1 MKPWPAGSWMAAL
14 ATLKQ
19 DGLRFGTYVDVGCA
33 DGHFALGLWHSGLVP
48 QGGIVNI
55 DANPL
60 YEASLRKIQLAAGGH
75 YRICAIAEQSG
86 TIDMHTSA
94 HPYWASAAPR
104 DDEYWL
110 TVNQQRGKRVTVPCR
125 SLDSLIGELSPPAPY
140 VLKLDVQGLEA
151 QVLRSGPRTLAHTAV
166 VVCEVLVR
174 SFSEIHAILE
184 GAGFELFD
192 LSDLSRTDREQL
204 AWFYPVY
211 LHRRFRH
218 LYAPQVWRDELNEGI
233 RRAQEARRA
242 SILSLI
248 ETMLAQR
255 RTSD

>member
-1 MKPWPAGSWMAAL
+1 MAAL

-19 DGLRFGTYVDVGCA
+19 DGLRFGSYVDVGCA
-33 DGHFALGLWHSGLVP
+33 DGHFALGLWQSGIVP

-55 DANPL
+55 DVNPL
-60 YEASLRKIQLAAGGH
+60 YEASLKKIQQAAGGH

-86 TIDMHTSA
+86 TVEMHTSA

-110 TVNQQRGKRVTVPCR
+110 TVNQLRGESVTVPCR
-125 SLDSLIGELSPPAPY
+125 SLDSLIGELAPPAPHI
-140 VLKLDVQGLEA
+140 LKLDVQGLEA
-151 QVLRSGPRTLAHTAV
+151 QVLRSGPRTLANTAV

-174 SFSEIHAILE
+174 SFGEVNAILE

-192 LSDLSRTDREQL
+192 LSDICRTDRQQL

-211 LHRRFRH
+211 LHQRYRH
-218 LYAPQVWRDELNEGI
+218 LYAPQVWQEELNEGMRQEQEE
-233 RRAQEARRA
+233 RRAT
-242 SILSLI
+242 ILSLI
-248 ETMLAQR
+248 ESMLAQR
-255 RTSD
+255 RTSE